1 MMVSVSAN
9 ASQESQHISHPR
21 CVHTVTDRFSVSNA
35 YLINDDR
42 MCLVDPV
49 SEIQVRLLAKYIQK
63 FLHRS
68 PSDIDLIVLTHLHQ
82 DHAAGI
88 RAARRICNAPVAA
101 SPAILTQQEPH
112 VFPKRPVVP
121 SGIPFYHEPFSPQ
134 YMYQAQLVNI
144 WLRDVGGLPFH
155 ENWRVIASPGYAPS
169 CLCLY
174 NPFTHE
180 LLSGD
185 TIVTIEGHTP
195 LLRRGRD
202 RRQHHETLRVLRS
215 LPVHYLYPGHGQ
227 QVIGMTPLA
236 NIRIEW

>member
-1 MMVSVSAN
+1 MVSVSAN
-9 ASQESQHISHPR
+9 ASQDESQHISHPR
-21 CVHTVTDRFSVSNA
+21 CVHTVTDRSSVSNA
-35 YLINDDR
+35 YLINGNR

-82 DHAAGI
+82 DHAVGI
-88 RAARRICNAPVAA
+88 QAAQRICNAPVAA
-101 SPAILTQQEPH
+101 LPAILTQQEPH
-112 VFPKRPVVP
+112 IFPKRPATSP
-121 SGIPFYHEPFSPQ
+121 AIQFYPESFSSQ
-134 YMYQAQLVNI
+134 YMYQTQLVNI
-144 WLRDVGGLPFH
+144 WLHDVGGLPFH
-155 ENWRVIASPGYAPS
+155 EHWRVIASPDYAPS
-169 CLCLY
+169 CFCLY

-185 TIVTIEGHTP
+185 TVITIEGHIP

-215 LPVHYLYPGHGQ
+215 LPVYYLYPAHGQ
-227 QVIGMTPLA
+227 QVIGMAPLA
-236 NIRIEW
+236 HVRIE